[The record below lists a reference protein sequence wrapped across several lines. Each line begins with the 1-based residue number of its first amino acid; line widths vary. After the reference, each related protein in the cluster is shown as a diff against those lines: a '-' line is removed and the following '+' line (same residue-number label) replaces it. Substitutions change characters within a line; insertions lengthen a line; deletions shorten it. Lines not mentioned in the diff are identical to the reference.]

1 MAPSN
6 LGKRTKGTQI
16 TRPFI
21 YGSNARPFSPTNPK
35 PDGIPDDHTH
45 SWEVFVKGIDDT
57 DITYWCR
64 RVQFKLHESIPNHVR
79 MVESQPGKPF
89 LIKETGWGEFEI
101 AIKLYYATESGE
113 KPQTVY
119 HHLRL
124 HPYGRTEEEK
134 EEMRSGAGEVRS
146 WVYEEQVFNEPF
158 ESFYNVLTSGAH
170 PKGHPAG
177 KGGKGKNKPIPPLPS
192 RPIQE
197 VWERTAMLPAQSRP
211 DLQFSHELQDLE
223 IRKLKHAQEQ
233 AQKMSK
239 KMLDE
244 LKEKEALLAKLKA
257 ENAAAAASNS

>member
-1 MAPSN
+1 
-6 LGKRTKGTQI
+6 
-16 TRPFI
+16 
-21 YGSNARPFSPTNPK
+21 
-35 PDGIPDDHTH
+35 
-45 SWEVFVKGIDDT
+45 
-57 DITYWCR
+57 
-64 RVQFKLHESIPNHVR
+64 

-124 HPYGRTEEEK
+124 HPYGRTEEEIQ
-134 EEMRSGAGEVRS
+134 EMRSGAGEVRS
-146 WVYEEQVFNEPF
+146 WIYEEQVFNEPF
-158 ESFYNVLTSGAH
+158 ESFYHVLTSGAH

-177 KGGKGKNKPIPPLPS
+177 KGGKGKNKPIPPLPAK
-192 RPIQE
+192 PTNE

-211 DLQFSHELQDLE
+211 DLQFSHELQELE
-223 IRKLKHAQEQ
+223 IQKLKQAQEQ

-244 LKEKEALLAKLKA
+244 LKEKEALLARLKA
-257 ENAAAAASNS
+257 ENAAAAAAANS